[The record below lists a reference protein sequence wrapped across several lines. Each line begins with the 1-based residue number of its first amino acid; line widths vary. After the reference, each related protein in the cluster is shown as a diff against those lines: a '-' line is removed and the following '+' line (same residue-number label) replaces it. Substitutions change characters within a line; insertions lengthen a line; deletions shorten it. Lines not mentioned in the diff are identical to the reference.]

1 MCHCKIQA
9 KFCINVDGPF
19 VYIAAFPCRL

>member
-19 VYIAAFPCRL
+19 VI